1 MSAPESDLRD
11 RRRSWRQDPDGRR
24 ARILDAATGE
34 FAKHGFRGARL
45 GRVADTA
52 GVAEGTIYHQ
62 FESKHGLLVA
72 VGQRYG
78 AGLARAAFGDL
89 APDPSPGELS
99 RIVQNIFDYVRD
111 GDDALA
117 AFLLSHDPLEGGPAQ
132 DENRRLMIGAI
143 EARLRLWV
151 ERGLVPPLDTPIA
164 AEIQFGL
171 VESALRDC
179 FIRRGGS
186 EEARTVREVTRCLA
200 ACIGL
205 RPAAH
210 SQASST
216 QNQASST

>member
-1 MSAPESDLRD
+1 MSAARTVASG
-11 RRRSWRQDPDGRR
+11 RRRTWRQDPDGRR
-24 ARILDAATGE
+24 ARILDAAVDE
-34 FAKHGFRGARL
+34 FARVGFRGARL
-45 GRVADTA
+45 GRIARAA

-78 AGLARAAFGDL
+78 AELARAAFGGL

-99 RIVQNIFDYVRD
+99 RIVRNIFDHVRNS
-111 GDDALA
+111 DDALA

-132 DENRRLMIGAI
+132 DENRRTLIAAI
-143 EARLRLWV
+143 EARLTLWV
-151 ERGLVPPLDTPIA
+151 ERGLSPPLDTPIA

-179 FIRRGGS
+179 FIRRRGG
-186 EEARTVREVTRCLA
+186 EEARIVREVTRCLA

-205 RPAAH
+205 AA
-210 SQASST
+210 AADA
-216 QNQASST
+216 NAAEN